1 VTASAPTRCEL
12 EVADLFDWLPR
23 HTGEGAVVTS
33 LPDAAEVP
41 HIADW
46 ERWYIEAA
54 WECLRA
60 STGPTIFVA
69 TDRKRDGR
77 WISKAAM
84 LMVAAEDRG
93 HDLLWHR
100 IALRR
105 DVGAVDLHR
114 PTYTH
119 VLAFGPG
126 RPGHP
131 LPDVIEPSDRPSRV
145 STSYAAAAHIAA
157 YLADVGVRTVLNP
170 ACGYGTLMQAAN
182 DAGMDALGCD
192 TEADRLTLW
201 APQNRTEV
209 VREQG
214 LTRTR

>member
-1 VTASAPTRCEL
+1 MTVSAPVRCEV

-23 HTGEGAVVTS
+23 HAAEGAVVTS

-46 ERWYIEAA
+46 ERWYLEAA
-54 WECLRA
+54 TACLRA

-77 WISKAAM
+77 WVSKALLLLWTAGD
-84 LMVAAEDRG
+84 LG

-105 DVGAVDLHR
+105 GVGVVDLHR

-119 VLAFGPG
+119 ILAFGPG

-131 LPDVIEPSDRPSRV
+131 LPDVIETSDRPSRV

-157 YLADVGVRTVLNP
+157 YLADVGVRLVVNP

-182 DAGMDALGCD
+182 AAGLDAIGCD
-192 TEADRLTLW
+192 TEPHRVLSWSGL
-201 APQNRTEV
+201 APAE
-209 VREQG
+209 
-214 LTRTR
+214 